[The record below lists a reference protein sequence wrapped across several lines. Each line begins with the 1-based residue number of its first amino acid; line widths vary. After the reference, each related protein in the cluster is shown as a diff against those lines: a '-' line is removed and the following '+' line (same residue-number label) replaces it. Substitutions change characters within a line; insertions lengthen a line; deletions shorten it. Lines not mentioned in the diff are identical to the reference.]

1 LFSLSLLL
9 DVFTAL
15 SAVEEVFFFSFF
27 SFFSFFFFFFFP
39 SNPST
44 VCSAGAL
51 AAVLISV
58 SLPELDSSACGV
70 GSVVCGA
77 GVTCTPFA

>member
-9 DVFTAL
+9 GVFTAL
-15 SAVEEVFFFSFF
+15 SAVEDGFFFSFF
-27 SFFSFFFFFFFP
+27 SFFSFFFFFFT

-44 VCSAGAL
+44 VCTAGTL
-51 AAVLISV
+51 AAVVTSV
-58 SLPELDSSACGV
+58 SLPELGCCDSGTDSRACDD
-70 GSVVCGA
+70 A